1 MAGVPFAPVQNGER
15 SPYGGGG
22 GGKVRTRRA
31 QKRNATPYD
40 RPAVGWNASAG
51 PQAAAALANGD
62 GGGAGEGPRRAWL
75 GSGLL
80 GTASKIVTTGA
91 SYLYSSIFKRREEPL
106 RLNDVDRT
114 PGAPLCALC
123 RLIYMGFVI
132 LSSRLL
138 RSLWF

>member
-1 MAGVPFAPVQNGER
+1 M
-15 SPYGGGG
+15 
-22 GGKVRTRRA
+22 RTRRA

-40 RPAVGWNASAG
+40 RPAVGRHASAG

-91 SYLYSSIFKRREEPL
+91 SYLYSSFFKRREEPL

-114 PGAPLCALC
+114 PGAPLCAL
-123 RLIYMGFVI
+123 RRSIYMGFVI
-132 LSSRLL
+132 LSSRLS